1 MDWFLCD
8 RDLRHERVKNR
19 FLLEDFNAS
28 KEILQNLTSQ
38 RFAEIPKTAEI
49 SKIWYRKFT
58 ISACSES

>member
-8 RDLRHERVKNR
+8 SDLRHERVKNR

-49 SKIWYRKFT
+49 SKI
-58 ISACSES
+58 